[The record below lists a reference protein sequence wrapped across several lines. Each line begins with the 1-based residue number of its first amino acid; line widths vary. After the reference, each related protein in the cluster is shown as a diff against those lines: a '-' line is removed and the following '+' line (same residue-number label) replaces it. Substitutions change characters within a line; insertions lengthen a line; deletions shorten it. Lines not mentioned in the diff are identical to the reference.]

1 MSTPGQASPAETLG
15 SGGAAA
21 VDPPEAGTLLRGMCL
36 IRAFESRVKQLS
48 DLGELTAAT
57 HLSIGH
63 EATIVGACRPLSS
76 SDYVTGTHRSHGHL
90 IAKGSPIGP
99 LMAELFG
106 RDNGVCSGMG
116 GSMHLADTSVGCLG
130 ESAIVGGSVPIA
142 VGAAFSAVYRDS
154 GQVALAFF
162 GDGAISEG
170 VVHESLNY
178 AAVWK
183 LPVIFLCE
191 NNGYLVSVRT
201 SDVVAAKHLADFGRP
216 YGIPAVTVDGQ
227 DVIAVRDA
235 VQRAVERAR
244 DGGGPT
250 FIEALTYRFEEHA
263 YGLASPDYRSAEEVE
278 HWRTTRDPITLFR
291 AYCAER
297 GLLTNAE
304 ADEIAR
310 DCERQVDEA
319 VVFAGAGED
328 PSMETAR
335 FAMFA
340 PASFAPGGRR
350 AP

>member
-130 ESAIVGGSVPIA
+130 ESV
-142 VGAAFSAVYRDS
+142 
-154 GQVALAFF
+154 
-162 GDGAISEG
+162 
-170 VVHESLNY
+170 
-178 AAVWK
+178 
-183 LPVIFLCE
+183 
-191 NNGYLVSVRT
+191 
-201 SDVVAAKHLADFGRP
+201 
-216 YGIPAVTVDGQ
+216 
-227 DVIAVRDA
+227 
-235 VQRAVERAR
+235 
-244 DGGGPT
+244 
-250 FIEALTYRFEEHA
+250 LT
-263 YGLASPDYRSAEEVE
+263 
-278 HWRTTRDPITLFR
+278 I
-291 AYCAER
+291 
-297 GLLTNAE
+297 
-304 ADEIAR
+304 
-310 DCERQVDEA
+310 
-319 VVFAGAGED
+319 
-328 PSMETAR
+328 
-335 FAMFA
+335 
-340 PASFAPGGRR
+340 
-350 AP
+350 